1 MINLKMHLRNR
12 GKKPRLAAIY
22 TSNSSMAWNSAR
34 ELSAG
39 ASLPVVSSWVVSSH
53 KTIYYA
59 VEQHQN
65 YETEQYVIAALNP
78 VIVIIHNKYPL
89 TVDTA
94 FTGKTCE
101 TVYSIIACSAKE
113 NRGFFRP

>member
-1 MINLKMHLRNR
+1 
-12 GKKPRLAAIY
+12 
-22 TSNSSMAWNSAR
+22 MAWNSAR

-39 ASLPVVSSWVVSSH
+39 AY
-53 KTIYYA
+53 KTVYYA

-65 YETEQYVIAALNP
+65 YETEQYVIAALDP
-78 VIVIIHNKYPL
+78 VIVIIHKKYPL
-89 TVDTA
+89 TVDTV
-94 FTGKTCE
+94 FTGKTRE